1 MNDKFV
7 TQPEDLSISLYPH
20 QLLSIYKMEK
30 IEKHFSKEDYNNLIE
45 TKIRESNIG
54 LLSDIAGYG
63 KTLSMIALILRDK
76 QTWKTGDNFVLDNIK
91 SFAGGRFKSIIRNQ
105 YEILR
110 STLILASKSIVKQWF
125 IEFKYAKNLKIKLVS
140 CKQDLINLNPNN
152 MDVLIVIPK
161 YFNQLIKKFKNFA
174 WKRFIFDE
182 PGHIRVPNMYA
193 IVAGF
198 YWFVCSSP
206 NLIINKHINCRN
218 SLIRDIIDIGKENY
232 IVFNAEGTNNYI
244 NSIFNNNIVKNCDD
258 FVRKSFKLP
267 PSKHFYYKCQQT
279 MLNTVKGLTND
290 KIIELLE
297 AGDIKNVI
305 KLLGGCENS
314 NIVDLLKKRKYDE
327 LEIVRSTLRLCE
339 IRGGMTQMGSNDN
352 RIMELKNKEITI
364 IANIKEIDVRV
375 NLMLKS
381 LCCIC
386 HQPLN
391 KPVLEPN
398 CQNIFCGLCL
408 YKWLQKKENC
418 PLCRNSLQPK
428 ELIYLTSS
436 EAGDTKNEVD
446 EKKCDKN
453 IIPTKEQIIIK
464 IINNINKQII
474 IFSNY
479 DATFDRCKKFL
490 IQYNITFTEL
500 KGRLSQ
506 INNSLELF
514 KLGKIQ
520 VILLNSISNG
530 AGLNLQCATDL
541 ILYHKMNEDIKS
553 QIIGRANRIG
563 RTTNLNIHHL
573 I

>member
-125 IEFKYAKNLKIKLVS
+125 IELVS

-244 NSIFNNNIVKNCDD
+244 NSIFNN
-258 FVRKSFKLP
+258 
-267 PSKHFYYKCQQT
+267 
-279 MLNTVKGLTND
+279 
-290 KIIELLE
+290 
-297 AGDIKNVI
+297 DI
-305 KLLGGCENS
+305 
-314 NIVDLLKKRKYDE
+314 
-327 LEIVRSTLRLCE
+327 
-339 IRGGMTQMGSNDN
+339 
-352 RIMELKNKEITI
+352 
-364 IANIKEIDVRV
+364 
-375 NLMLKS
+375 
-381 LCCIC
+381 
-386 HQPLN
+386 
-391 KPVLEPN
+391 
-398 CQNIFCGLCL
+398 
-408 YKWLQKKENC
+408 
-418 PLCRNSLQPK
+418 
-428 ELIYLTSS
+428 
-436 EAGDTKNEVD
+436 
-446 EKKCDKN
+446 
-453 IIPTKEQIIIK
+453 
-464 IINNINKQII
+464 
-474 IFSNY
+474 
-479 DATFDRCKKFL
+479 
-490 IQYNITFTEL
+490 IQYNVFLFVSRISGNL
-500 KGRLSQ
+500 L
-506 INNSLELF
+506 INLF
-514 KLGKIQ
+514 
-520 VILLNSISNG
+520 IS
-530 AGLNLQCATDL
+530 
-541 ILYHKMNEDIKS
+541 K
-553 QIIGRANRIG
+553 
-563 RTTNLNIHHL
+563 
-573 I
+573 